1 VEELVGRTLGRYEV
15 TALIGRG
22 GMATVY
28 KARHPGLNRNVAVK
42 VLHRHLAV
50 DPAFVGRFR
59 REARAVAALRHP
71 NIVRVY
77 DFDSEGDL
85 YFIVMEF
92 IDGPTFASF
101 LKRLFKQN
109 RHLSAAEILRLFSPL
124 CSAIHYAHEQGM
136 VHRDIKPSNVILTR
150 KHEPI
155 LTDYGI
161 ARIAGATA
169 YTIPGVVIGSAHYM
183 SPEQAEGL
191 PGDNRSDIY
200 SLGIVLFE
208 ALTGAVP
215 FQGETPASVLM
226 KQVASAPPP
235 ALSLNPDL
243 PPAIEA
249 VLNKALAK
257 DPNDRYQQGSDLAL
271 ALQEVFGAAAAEP
284 VAAAAAGEAGVEDA
298 TLQVT
303 RQMTPPPASTPPS
316 VTPAPPSVTP
326 PPPSVTPPPPS
337 APQGAPVF
345 EPPPAFEPTLVTE
358 ADFTIPPAP
367 VRRAPSKFPKQL
379 LIPGGVAAVIAIA
392 VGGFLLL
399 GGGGGSSEPGGSTPS
414 ATQVGTVNPSI
425 ALMAEG
431 DSLVQEGKLEDAVAK
446 YQEALLTDPNSDIGR
461 TQLGITYY
469 LMPELD
475 ELAQQELEKAV
486 EINPNNVRALAFLCV
501 VRSDLTQSNYSK
513 DFSLAEHVCNR
524 ALELDPQN
532 AQAHAFL
539 GEVRAAQDRNDEG
552 LAEATR
558 GVELAP
564 NDFYVLTS
572 MGYVRALRGEWSE
585 AASSYQAAIDL
596 QPNIGFMHL
605 LLAEAL
611 RETQQYDEALASA
624 RKALDLEQ
632 GYEARAHTNMGH
644 TLWDKGDSDAAI
656 GEFSQAVGLDDADDF
671 AHWGWGAVLYD
682 EKEDYQGA
690 LPHLERAAALAP
702 NNAGYQAWLGGCY
715 YALER
720 YPEARTALERSLQ
733 LDPEREDA
741 RSLLDDLTAE
751 GH

>member
-15 TALIGRG
+15 TALVGRG

-28 KARHPGLNRNVAVK
+28 KARHPGLNRTVAVK

-101 LKRLFKQN
+101 LKRLFKQS
-109 RHLSAAEILRLFSPL
+109 RHLSPADVLRLFSPL

-136 VHRDIKPSNVILTR
+136 VHRDIKPSNILLTR

-208 ALTGAVP
+208 ALTGSVP

-226 KQVASAPPP
+226 KQVSSAPPP

-243 PPAIEA
+243 PPAIDA

-271 ALQEVFGAAAAEP
+271 ALQEVFGPAAAEP
-284 VAAAAAGEAGVEDA
+284 TAAAPAEAAGVEDA
-298 TLQVT
+298 TLQLT
-303 RQMTPPPASTPPS
+303 RQMTPPPPS
-316 VTPAPPSVTP
+316 TPAPPS
-326 PPPSVTPPPPS
+326 
-337 APQGAPVF
+337 APEGAPVF
-345 EPPPAFEPTLVTE
+345 EPTVVTE
-358 ADFTIPPAP
+358 ADLTIPPAP

-379 LIPGGVAAVIAIA
+379 LIPGGVVAAIAIA

-399 GGGGGSSEPGGSTPS
+399 GGGGGSSEPGGPTRPP
-414 ATQVGTVNPSI
+414 ATQATVNPAI

-431 DSLVQEGKLEDAVAK
+431 DSLVQQGKLKDGVAK
-446 YQEALLTDPNSDIGR
+446 YQEALLSDPNSDIGR
-461 TQLGITYY
+461 TQLGIAYY
-469 LMPELD
+469 LLPELD

-501 VRSDLTQSNYSK
+501 VRSDLTQRNYSK
-513 DFSLAEHVCNR
+513 DFSLAEQVCQR

-532 AQAHAFL
+532 AEAHAFL
-539 GEVRAAQDRNDEG
+539 GEVYAAQDRNDEG
-552 LAEATR
+552 LTEAAR

-585 AASSYQAAIDL
+585 AVTNYRAAIEL

-624 RKALDLEQ
+624 RKALDLQQ

-644 TLWDKGDSDAAI
+644 TLWDKGDTDAAI
-656 GEFSQAVGLDDADDF
+656 GEFSQAVNIDETQDYAE
-671 AHWGWGAVLYD
+671 WGWGAVLY
-682 EKEDYQGA
+682 EREDYQGA
-690 LPHLERAAALAP
+690 LPHLERAATLAP
-702 NNAGYQAWLGGCY
+702 NNAGYQAWVGACY
-715 YALER
+715 MAVER
-720 YPEARTALERSLQ
+720 YQEARTALERSLQ

-741 RSLLDDLTAE
+741 RSLLDDLTSM
-751 GH
+751 GY

>member
-1 VEELVGRTLGRYEV
+1 MEELIGRTLGRYEV
-15 TALIGRG
+15 TALVGRG

-101 LKRLFKQN
+101 LKRLFKQG

-271 ALQEVFGAAAAEP
+271 ALQEVFGPVAAEP
-284 VAAAAAGEAGVEDA
+284 AAASTAEPPALEDA

-303 RQMTPPPASTPPS
+303 RQMTPPPPSTGE
-316 VTPAPPSVTP
+316 AARQMTP

-337 APQGAPVF
+337 APEGAPVF
-345 EPPPAFEPTLVTE
+345 EPPSVTEPTLVTGI
-358 ADFTIPPAP
+358 DLTIPPAP
-367 VRRAPSKFPKQL
+367 VRRSPSKFPRQL
-379 LIPGGVAAVIAIA
+379 LIAGGVAAAIA
-392 VGGFLLL
+392 VVVGGFLLL
-399 GGGGGSSEPGGSTPS
+399 GGGGGSSQPPGSTAS
-414 ATQVGTVNPSI
+414 ATRVGTVNPAP

-431 DSLVQEGKLEDAVAK
+431 DSLAQQGKLEEAVAK
-446 YQEALLTDPNSDIGR
+446 YQEALLSDPNSDIGR
-461 TQLGITYY
+461 TQLGIAYY
-469 LMPELD
+469 LLPELD
-475 ELAQQELEKAV
+475 ELAQDELEKAL
-486 EINPNNVRALAFLCV
+486 EANPTNVRALAFLCV
-501 VRSDLTQSNYSK
+501 VRSDLAQSQYSK

-539 GEVRAAQDRNDEG
+539 GEVYAAQDRNDEG

-558 GVELAP
+558 GLELAP
-564 NDFYVLTS
+564 NDYYVLTS
-572 MGYVRALRGEWSE
+572 LGYVRALRGEWSE
-585 AASSYQAAIDL
+585 AASNYRAAIEL
-596 QPNIGFMHL
+596 QPNFGFMHL

-624 RKALDLEQ
+624 RKALDVQQ
-632 GYEARAHTNMGH
+632 GYDARAHTNMGH
-644 TLWDKGDSDAAI
+644 TLWDKGDTDAAI
-656 GEFSQAVGLDDADDF
+656 GEFSQAVNLDEADDY

-682 EKEDYQGA
+682 VKADYQGA

-702 NNAGYQAWLGGCY
+702 NNAGYQAWLGACY
-715 YALER
+715 MAVER

-741 RSLLDDLTAE
+741 RSLLDDLTAM
-751 GH
+751 GY

>member
-1 VEELVGRTLGRYEV
+1 MEDLVGRTLGRYEV
-15 TALIGRG
+15 SALIGRG

-92 IDGPTFASF
+92 IDGPTLASF
-101 LKRLFKQN
+101 LKRLFKQG
-109 RHLSAAEILRLFSPL
+109 RHLSAADVLRLFSPL

-136 VHRDIKPSNVILTR
+136 VHRDIKPSNIILTR
-150 KHEPI
+150 KQEPI

-208 ALTGAVP
+208 ALTGSVP

-271 ALQEVFGAAAAEP
+271 ALQDVFGQVVEPAAAAPAET
-284 VAAAAAGEAGVEDA
+284 AGVEDA

-303 RQMTPPPASTPPS
+303 RQMTPPPPSTGEAARQMTPPPPS

-326 PPPSVTPPPPS
+326 PPPSAPPS
-337 APQGAPVF
+337 APEPAPIS
-345 EPPPAFEPTLVTE
+345 EPTLVTGI
-358 ADFTIPPAP
+358 DLTIPPAP
-367 VRRAPSKFPKQL
+367 VRRAPSKFPRQL
-379 LIPGGVAAVIAIA
+379 LIPAGAVAAIAVV
-392 VGGFLLL
+392 VGGFLLI
-399 GGGGGSSEPGGSTPS
+399 GGGGGSSQPGASTTPAS
-414 ATQVGTVNPSI
+414 QVATVNPGI

-431 DSLVQEGKLEDAVAK
+431 DSLVQQGKLEEAVAK
-446 YQEALLTDPNSDIGR
+446 YQEALLSDPNSDIGR
-461 TQLGITYY
+461 TQLGIAYY

-501 VRSDLTQSNYSK
+501 VRSDLEQSGNGN

-532 AQAHAFL
+532 AEAHGFL
-539 GEVRAAQDRNDEG
+539 GEVRAAQDRLDEG

-558 GVELAP
+558 ALELAP

-572 MGYVRALRGEWSE
+572 LGYVRALRGEWSE
-585 AASSYQAAIDL
+585 AASNYRQAIEL
-596 QPNIGFMHL
+596 QPNIAFLHL
-605 LLAEAL
+605 LLAVAL

-624 RKALDLEQ
+624 RKALDLNQ
-632 GYEARAHTNMGH
+632 GYEASAHTNMGH
-644 TLWDKGDSDAAI
+644 TLWDKGDNDAAI
-656 GEFSQAVGLDDADDF
+656 GEFSQAITLDEAQDS
-671 AHWGWGAVLYD
+671 AHWGWGAVLYN
-682 EKEDYQGA
+682 KEDYQGA
-690 LPHLERAAALAP
+690 LPHLERAAALGP
-702 NNAGYQAWLGGCY
+702 NSALYQVWLGACY
-715 YALER
+715 MALER

-733 LDPEREDA
+733 LDPERDDA
-741 RSLLDDLTAE
+741 RSLLDDLTAG

>member
-1 VEELVGRTLGRYEV
+1 VEDLVGRTLGRYEV
-15 TALIGRG
+15 TALVGRG

-28 KARHPGLNRNVAVK
+28 KARHPGLNRTVAVK

-50 DPAFVGRFR
+50 DAAFVGRFR

-77 DFDSEGDL
+77 DFDSEGDI

-92 IDGPTFASF
+92 IDGPTLASF
-101 LKRLFKQN
+101 LKRLFKQD

-136 VHRDIKPSNVILTR
+136 VHRDIKPSNIILTR
-150 KHEPI
+150 KQEPI

-208 ALTGAVP
+208 ALTGSVP

-226 KQVASAPPP
+226 KQVSAAPPP
-235 ALSLNPDL
+235 ARSLNPDL

-249 VLNKALAK
+249 VLGKALAK

-271 ALQEVFGAAAAEP
+271 ALQEVFGQAAAEP
-284 VAAAAAGEAGVEDA
+284 VAAAADDTAVEEP
-298 TLQVT
+298 TVKVT
-303 RQMTPPPASTPPS
+303 RQ
-316 VTPAPPSVTP
+316 
-326 PPPSVTPPPPS
+326 VTPPPPS
-337 APQGAPVF
+337 AG
-345 EPPPAFEPTLVTE
+345 EPTRVAEPATDTE
-358 ADFTIPPAP
+358 AGLTIPPAP
-367 VRRAPSKFPKQL
+367 VRRAPTKFPRQV
-379 LIPGGVAAVIAIA
+379 LIPVVGLAVVAVA
-392 VGGFLLL
+392 VGGFLLF
-399 GGGGGSSEPGGSTPS
+399 GGGGGSSQPGTTTPS
-414 ATQVGTVNPSI
+414 ASQVATANPAI
-425 ALMAEG
+425 ALLAEG
-431 DSLVQEGKLEDAVAK
+431 DSLVQQGKLQDAVGK
-446 YQEALLTDPNSDIGR
+446 YQEALLSDPNSDIAR
-461 TQLGITYY
+461 TQLGIAYY
-469 LMPELD
+469 LLPELD
-475 ELAQQELEKAV
+475 ELAQEQLEKALEV
-486 EINPNNVRALAFLCV
+486 NPNNVRALAFLCV
-501 VRSDLTQSNYSK
+501 VRSDLEQSQNGK

-539 GEVRAAQDRNDEG
+539 GEVYAAQDRGDEG
-552 LAEATR
+552 LAEATK
-558 GVELAP
+558 GLELAP

-572 MGYVRALRGEWSE
+572 LGYVRALRGEWSE
-585 AASSYQAAIDL
+585 AVSNYQAAIEL
-596 QPNIGFMHL
+596 QPNFGFSHL

-611 RETQQYDEALASA
+611 RETQRYDEALAAA
-624 RKALDLEQ
+624 RVALDMQQ

-644 TLWDKGDSDAAI
+644 TLWVKGDSDAAI
-656 GEFSQAVGLDDADDF
+656 GEFSQAVNLDEADDY
-671 AHWGWGAVLYD
+671 AQWGWGAVLY

-690 LPHLERAAALAP
+690 LPRLERAAALAP

-715 YALER
+715 MAVER
-720 YPEARTALERSLQ
+720 YQEARTALERSLQ
-733 LDPEREDA
+733 LDPSRDDA
-741 RSLLDDLTAE
+741 RALLDDLTSM
-751 GH
+751 GY

>member
-1 VEELVGRTLGRYEV
+1 VEDLVGRTLGRYEV
-15 TALIGRG
+15 AALIGRG

-28 KARHPGLNRNVAVK
+28 KARHPGLNRTVALK

-77 DFDSEGDL
+77 DFDSEGDI

-101 LKRLFKQN
+101 LKRLFKQG
-109 RHLSAAEILRLFSPL
+109 RHLSPHEILSLFSPL

-136 VHRDIKPSNVILTR
+136 VHRDIKPSNIILTR

-183 SPEQAEGL
+183 SPEQAEGQ

-249 VLNKALAK
+249 VLAKALAK

-271 ALQEVFGAAAAEP
+271 ALQGVFGPVATEPAVAAPPEAAA
-284 VAAAAAGEAGVEDA
+284 VEDA

-303 RQMTPPPASTPPS
+303 RQ
-316 VTPAPPSVTP
+316 VTP
-326 PPPSVTPPPPS
+326 PPPSVQQPTPPPPS
-337 APQGAPVF
+337 VQQPT
-345 EPPPAFEPTLVTE
+345 PPPPSVQEPAQVSEPTMDTGIDL
-358 ADFTIPPAP
+358 TIPPAP
-367 VRRAPSKFPKQL
+367 VRRGPSKFPKQL
-379 LIPGGVAAVIAIA
+379 LILGAVAAAIAVA

-399 GGGGGSSEPGGSTPS
+399 GGGGGSSGPEASTTPG
-414 ATQVGTVNPSI
+414 ATQVATVNPSI

-431 DSLVQEGKLEDAVAK
+431 DSLVQQGKLEDAVAK
-446 YQEALLTDPNSDIGR
+446 YQQALLSDPNSDIGH

-475 ELAQQELEKAV
+475 ELAQQQLEKAV
-486 EINPNNVRALAFLCV
+486 EINPANVRALAFLCV
-501 VRSDLTQSNYSK
+501 VRSDLEQSNNGK
-513 DFSLAEHVCNR
+513 DFSLAEPMCQK

-532 AQAHAFL
+532 AEAHGFL
-539 GEVRAAQDRNDEG
+539 GEMRAAQGRNDEG
-552 LAEATR
+552 LTEAAR

-564 NDFYVLTS
+564 NDFYVLIS

-585 AASSYQAAIDL
+585 AVSNYQKAIEL
-596 QPNIGFMHL
+596 QPNFGFMHL

-624 RKALDLEQ
+624 RKALDLQQ
-632 GYEARAHTNMGH
+632 GFDARAHTSMGH
-644 TLWDKGDSDAAI
+644 TLWEKGDSDAAI
-656 GEFSQAVGLDDADDF
+656 GEFSQAINLDEADDY
-671 AHWGWGAVLYD
+671 AHWGWGAVLY
-682 EKEDYQGA
+682 EKDDYQGA
-690 LPHLERAAALAP
+690 LPHLERAVALKP
-702 NNAGYQAWLGGCY
+702 NNAGYQAWLGACY
-715 YALER
+715 MAVER
-720 YPEARTALERSLQ
+720 YPEARTALEKSLQ
-733 LDPEREDA
+733 LDPGREDA
-741 RSLLDDLTAE
+741 KSLLDELTSM

>member
-1 VEELVGRTLGRYEV
+1 MEDLVGRTLGRYEV
-15 TALIGRG
+15 AALIGRG

-28 KARHPGLNRNVAVK
+28 KARHPGLNRTVALK

-77 DFDSEGDL
+77 DFDSEGDI

-101 LKRLFKQN
+101 LKRLFKQG
-109 RHLSAAEILRLFSPL
+109 RHLSPHEILNLFSPL

-136 VHRDIKPSNVILTR
+136 VHRDIKPSNIILTR

-183 SPEQAEGL
+183 SPEQAEGQ

-249 VLNKALAK
+249 VLSKALAK

-271 ALQEVFGAAAAEP
+271 ALQGVFGPVAAEP
-284 VAAAAAGEAGVEDA
+284 AVTAPPEAAAVEDA

-303 RQMTPPPASTPPS
+303 RQ
-316 VTPAPPSVTP
+316 
-326 PPPSVTPPPPS
+326 VTPPPPS
-337 APQGAPVF
+337 APQAT
-345 EPPPAFEPTLVTE
+345 PPPPSVQQPTPVSEPAVDAGIDL
-358 ADFTIPPAP
+358 TIPPAP

-379 LIPGGVAAVIAIA
+379 LIPGAVVAAIAVA

-399 GGGGGSSEPGGSTPS
+399 GGGGGSSEPEAS
-414 ATQVGTVNPSI
+414 ATTGPTQVATVNPGI

-431 DSLVQEGKLEDAVAK
+431 DSLVQQGKLEEAVAK
-446 YQEALLTDPNSDIGR
+446 YQEALVSDPNSDIGR
-461 TQLGITYY
+461 TQLGIAYY
-469 LMPELD
+469 LMPELK

-486 EINPNNVRALAFLCV
+486 EINPSNVRALAFLCV
-501 VRSDLTQSNYSK
+501 VRSDLAQSRDSK
-513 DFSLAEHVCNR
+513 DFSLAQPMCQK

-532 AQAHAFL
+532 AEAHGFL
-539 GEVRAAQDRNDEG
+539 GEVYAAQDRDDEA
-552 LAEATR
+552 LAEAAR
-558 GVELAP
+558 GLELAP

-585 AASSYQAAIDL
+585 AVANYRRATEL
-596 QPNIGFMHL
+596 QPNFGVMHL
-605 LLAEAL
+605 LLADAL
-611 RETQQYDEALASA
+611 REMQQYDEALASA

-656 GEFSQAVGLDDADDF
+656 GEFSQAVNLDEAADY
-671 AHWGWGAVLYD
+671 AHWGWGAVLYERD
-682 EKEDYQGA
+682 DYQGA

-702 NNAGYQAWLGGCY
+702 NNAGYQAWLGACY
-715 YALER
+715 MAVER
-720 YPEARTALERSLQ
+720 YPEARTALERSLE
-733 LDPEREDA
+733 LDPGREDA
-741 RSLLDDLTAE
+741 RALLDDLTAM
-751 GH
+751 GY

>member
-1 VEELVGRTLGRYEV
+1 VEDLVGRTLGRYEV
-15 TALIGRG
+15 AALIGRG

-28 KARHPGLNRNVAVK
+28 KARHPGLNRTVAVK

-50 DPAFVGRFR
+50 DSAFVGRFR

-77 DFDSEGDL
+77 DFDSEGDI

-101 LKRLFKQN
+101 LKRLFKQG
-109 RHLSAAEILRLFSPL
+109 RHLSPGEVLRLFSPL

-136 VHRDIKPSNVILTR
+136 VHRDIKPSNIILTR

-208 ALTGAVP
+208 ALTGSVP

-226 KQVASAPPP
+226 KQVSSAPPP

-271 ALQEVFGAAAAEP
+271 ALEEVFGQAAAEP
-284 VAAAAAGEAGVEDA
+284 AASAAAETPAVEEP

-303 RQMTPPPASTPPS
+303 RQMTPPPPS
-316 VTPAPPSVTP
+316 ATT

-337 APQGAPVF
+337 AP
-345 EPPPAFEPTLVTE
+345 PPAQEPAPFEPTVVSGIDL
-358 ADFTIPPAP
+358 TIPPAP
-367 VRRAPSKFPKQL
+367 VRRAPSKFPKQV
-379 LIPGGVAAVIAIA
+379 LIPGVVVAAIAIA

-399 GGGGGSSEPGGSTPS
+399 GGGGGSPPPPTSTAS

-431 DSLVQEGKLEDAVAK
+431 DSLVQQGKLEEAVAK
-446 YQEALLTDPNSDIGR
+446 YQQALLTDPNSDIAR
-461 TQLGITYY
+461 TQLGIAYY
-469 LMPELD
+469 LLPELD
-475 ELAQQELEKAV
+475 ELAQEELEKALEV
-486 EINPNNVRALAFLCV
+486 NPTNVRALAFLCV
-501 VRSDLTQSNYSK
+501 VRSDLALSQNSK
-513 DFSLAEHVCNR
+513 DFSLAEHVCQR

-539 GEVRAAQDRNDEG
+539 GVVRAGQDRNDEG

-558 GVELAP
+558 ALELAP
-564 NDFYVLTS
+564 NDFYVVTS
-572 MGYVRALRGEWSE
+572 LGYVRALRGEWSE
-585 AASSYQAAIDL
+585 AVSNYRGAIAL
-596 QPNIGFMHL
+596 QPNFAFTHL

-624 RKALDLEQ
+624 RKALDLQQ
-632 GYEARAHTNMGH
+632 GYDARAHTNMGH

-656 GEFSQAVGLDDADDF
+656 GEFSQAVTLDEADDY
-671 AHWGWGAVLYD
+671 AHWGWGAVLYQ
-682 EKEDYQGA
+682 KEDYQGA

-715 YALER
+715 MAVER

-741 RSLLDDLTAE
+741 RSLLDELTAM
-751 GH
+751 GY